1 MITSS
6 SSSHAGTK
14 PESEPLLQSESYL
27 THDDSD
33 SETSVE
39 TSGGI
44 ADIKQEKS
52 GKKAVN
58 FFRAFL
64 IPGVIVVGT
73 MSVLTFFTLR
83 CLPISYFIPS
93 MYSVIPFLHSVI
105 SLL

>member
-14 PESEPLLQSESYL
+14 PESEPLLQSKSYL

-83 CLPISYFIPS
+83 CLPI
-93 MYSVIPFLHSVI
+93 
-105 SLL
+105 